1 MMRADNNVS
10 SMGKNW
16 QRRYKRMRKE
26 NFLLL
31 LVDKQGRPN
40 KKNALDRR
48 NAGEIR
54 VSAFDNVLR

>member
-16 QRRYKRMRKE
+16 QRRYKQMRKE
-26 NFLLL
+26 NFLSLL
-31 LVDKQGRPN
+31 DKQGRPN

-54 VSAFDNVLR
+54 LSAFDNVLR